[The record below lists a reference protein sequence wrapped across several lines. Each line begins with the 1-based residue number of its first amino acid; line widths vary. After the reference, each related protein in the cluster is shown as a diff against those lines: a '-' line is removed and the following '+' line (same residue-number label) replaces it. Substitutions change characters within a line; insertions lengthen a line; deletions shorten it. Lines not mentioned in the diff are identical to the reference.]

1 MNGLVTSK
9 TKRDIPI
16 SFAANSC
23 VLLFK
28 KLPSTQRIKIAINEY
43 VSACVC
49 CSPKRIN
56 GSDIDP
62 PKKPLSNNT
71 TCVDRYKI

>member
-56 GSDIDP
+56 GYDIDP
-62 PKKPLSNNT
+62 PKKTSL
-71 TCVDRYKI
+71 